1 MANCTKC
8 GAVLADNEK
17 FCDACGAPV
26 ATVEDKVNAA
36 AEKASAKFEEIA
48 NTPDTT
54 AQYTAED
61 INNNKVMAVLAY
73 FGPLVLVPIFGAKDS
88 KFARFHANQGLVLF
102 ILDVAYGII
111 VSILNTIF
119 YAISFGFGAIM
130 STILGLVWILIA
142 ILAIIGIVN
151 ASQGKAK
158 ELPIIGKIKILK

>member
-54 AQYTAED
+54 AQYTA
-61 INNNKVMAVLAY
+61 
-73 FGPLVLVPIFGAKDS
+73 
-88 KFARFHANQGLVLF
+88 
-102 ILDVAYGII
+102 
-111 VSILNTIF
+111 
-119 YAISFGFGAIM
+119 
-130 STILGLVWILIA
+130 
-142 ILAIIGIVN
+142 
-151 ASQGKAK
+151 
-158 ELPIIGKIKILK
+158 